1 MQCCINDWPDHK
13 IAFERAQ
20 KVRAANA
27 MHNAVVIGSK
37 HPSGKKNGTHRDGSG
52 DEKSSQD
59 GE

>member
-1 MQCCINDWPDHK
+1 MDAKRWCIAVKNVVK
-13 IAFERAQ
+13 MIGL
-20 KVRAANA
+20 
-27 MHNAVVIGSK
+27 NAVVIGSK